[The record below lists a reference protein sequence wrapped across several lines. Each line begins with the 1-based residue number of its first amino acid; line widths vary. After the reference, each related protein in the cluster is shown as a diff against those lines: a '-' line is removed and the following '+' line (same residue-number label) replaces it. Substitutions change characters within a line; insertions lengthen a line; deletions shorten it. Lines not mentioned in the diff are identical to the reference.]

1 MGKYLEQTLS
11 WGNFGIFLAAAVAML
26 LVCLLVVCYLIY
38 FERKFIGWMQF
49 RQGPN
54 RTGPFGLFQSMAD
67 VLKLLIKEDIIPNKA
82 DRVLFIL
89 APGIVYVPSF
99 VVLALIPYTEN
110 IYFTDLDVGVL
121 FYVAVSTISVIGF
134 ILAGWASNNK
144 FSLLGGMRAAAQLIS
159 YAVPLVLSMAGVI
172 LISGT
177 LNIREITMQ
186 QEGWFWHWNFIPQ
199 ILGFL
204 VFVVAAVAELN
215 RTPFDLAEAENE
227 LIAGYH
233 VEYTGFRFAFF
244 MLAEYTYMIAMA
256 GLATSLFLGGWHSP
270 APFLDFIPGIIWF
283 VIKWAGCVFFLF
295 WLRSTFPRIRVDQ
308 LMSMGW
314 KWLLPISLLNIFI
327 TAIYMEIVR

>member
-1 MGKYLEQTLS
+1 MTKYLESALG
-11 WGNFGIFLAAAVAML
+11 WGNFSIFVVAAVAML
-26 LVCLLVVCYLIY
+26 LISLFVVCYLIY

-49 RQGPN
+49 RHGPT
-54 RTGPFGLFQSMAD
+54 RTGPFGLLQSMAD
-67 VLKLLIKEDIIPNKA
+67 VLKLLIKEDIIPSKA
-82 DRVLFIL
+82 DRIMFIL
-89 APGIVYVPSF
+89 APGIVFVPSF
-99 VVLALIPYTEN
+99 VVLSLIPYTEN
-110 IYFTDLDVGVL
+110 LYFTNLDVGVL
-121 FYVAVSTISVIGF
+121 FYVAVSSISIIGF
-134 ILAGWASNNK
+134 VIAGWASNNK
-144 FSLLGGMRAAAQLIS
+144 FSLMGGMRAAAQMVS

-177 LNIREITMQ
+177 MNIRDITIAQ
-186 QEGWFWHWNFIPQ
+186 DGWFWHWNFLPQ
-199 ILGFL
+199 ILGFV
-204 VFVVAAVAELN
+204 VFVIAAVAELN

-244 MLAEYTYMIAMA
+244 MLSEYIYMIAMA

-283 VIKWAGCVFFLF
+283 GLKWAFCVFFLF
-295 WLRSTFPRIRVDQ
+295 WLRSTMPRMRTDQ

-314 KWLLPISLLNIFI
+314 KWLLPIALLNVFL

>member
-1 MGKYLEQTLS
+1 MTKYLESALG
-11 WGNFGIFLAAAVAML
+11 WGNFSIFVVAAVAML
-26 LVCLLVVCYLIY
+26 LISLFIVCYLIY

-49 RQGPN
+49 RHGPT
-54 RTGPFGLFQSMAD
+54 RTGPFGLLQSMAD
-67 VLKLLIKEDIIPNKA
+67 VLKLLIKEDIIPSKA
-82 DRVLFIL
+82 DRIMFIL
-89 APGIVYVPSF
+89 APGIVFVPSF
-99 VVLALIPYTEN
+99 VVLSLIPYTEN
-110 IYFTDLDVGVL
+110 LYFTNLDVGVL
-121 FYVAVSTISVIGF
+121 FYVAVSSISIIGF
-134 ILAGWASNNK
+134 VIAGWASNNK
-144 FSLLGGMRAAAQLIS
+144 FSLMGGMRAAAQMVS

-177 LNIREITMQ
+177 MNIRDITIAQ
-186 QEGWFWHWNFIPQ
+186 DGWFWHWNFLPQ
-199 ILGFL
+199 ILGFV
-204 VFVVAAVAELN
+204 VFVIAAVAELN

-244 MLAEYTYMIAMA
+244 MLSEYIYMIAMA

-283 VIKWAGCVFFLF
+283 GLKWAFCVFFLF
-295 WLRSTFPRIRVDQ
+295 WLRSTMPRMRTDQ

-314 KWLLPISLLNIFI
+314 KWLLPIALLNVFL